1 MTIGDIIGAIDTFVW
16 GPVLVWF
23 CLICGL
29 FFSVAMKFPQI
40 RLFKEMLR
48 CSFGDNKSETG
59 ITGFQALT
67 IAIGGRVGTGNITG
81 TASAIL
87 FGGPGAIFWMWLMAI
102 ICASSAYIESAL
114 AQIWK
119 QKAGNEYAGG
129 PSFYMEKGLKAKPVG
144 MFYAIFSIV
153 FLVIFAG
160 LQSNAF
166 SSVASLS
173 FNISS
178 IAIAVAYTVLLCAV
192 IFGGAKQ
199 IAKVAEKAV
208 PFMSILYVA
217 VAIIMLIVNF
227 KQVPSMFAMIISS
240 ALNMNAFFGGLV
252 GSAIAW
258 GVKRG
263 IFSNEA
269 GLGTGAWVAGC
280 TDVSH
285 PAKAG
290 LSQAFSVF
298 ISLLI
303 CTATALMILCSGCYN
318 VLSPDGSYLVSN
330 VIGDS
335 SQFTAMAV
343 DSLVPGVGAVFIA
356 IAMFFFTFTTV
367 MAYSVY
373 LNSINRYLFKR
384 DIDGIRA
391 KKTMLYINL
400 ATVVMAFAGPMISSA
415 TIWNL
420 ASAMCGIISIV
431 NVGCL
436 VLLYKPGIATLKD
449 YERQIKKGIDPVFIP
464 ENCGITN
471 ADVWKEIIQQDYAEE
486 LCAYQKTFPD
496 DNLKITTKELK

>member
-1 MTIGDIIGAIDTFVW
+1 MAIDDIIGVIDTFVW

-29 FFSVAMKFPQI
+29 IFSLAMKFVQI
-40 RLFKEMLR
+40 RLFKEMIK
-48 CSFGDNKSETG
+48 CSFGGNKSETG
-59 ITGFQALT
+59 MTGFQALN

-87 FGGPGAIFWMWLMAI
+87 FGGPGAIFWMWVMSI

-119 QKAGNEYAGG
+119 QKAGNEYVGG

-144 MFYAIFSIV
+144 MFYAIFSII
-153 FLVIFAG
+153 FLIIFAG

-173 FNISS
+173 FNIPS
-178 IAIAVAYTVLLCAV
+178 IVTAVAYTVLLSAV
-192 IFGGAKQ
+192 VFGGAKQ
-199 IAKVAEKAV
+199 IARVAEKAV
-208 PFMSILYVA
+208 PFMSLLYVA

-227 KQVPSMFAMIISS
+227 KQVPSMLAMIVGS
-240 ALNMNAFFGGLV
+240 ALNMNALFGGLV
-252 GSAIAW
+252 GSAVSW

-303 CTATALMILCSGCYN
+303 CTATALMILCSGRYN
-318 VLSPDGSYLVSN
+318 VLSPDGSFLVSN
-330 VIGDS
+330 VVGDS

-343 DSLVPGVGAVFIA
+343 DSLISGGGAVFIA

-373 LNSINRYLFKR
+373 LNCINRYLFKS
-384 DIDGIRA
+384 DIDGVRA
-391 KKTMLYINL
+391 KKSMMYINL
-400 ATVVMAFAGPMISSA
+400 ATVIMAFAGPLISSA

-431 NVGCL
+431 NVGSL
-436 VLLYKPGIATLKD
+436 VLLYKPGVATLKD

-471 ADVWKEIIQQDYAEE
+471 ADIWNEIIRRDYADE
-486 LCAYQKTFPD
+486 LAAYQKAFPND
-496 DNLKITTKELK
+496 KC